1 MVLGFG
7 GPFATNPLTY
17 STAQTP
23 TRAPSCLAEARTR
36 KNYDYI
42 IIGAGTAGSV
52 LASRLSEDPN
62 VSVLVLE
69 AGDDHR
75 GVLETKIPLT
85 FGKLFHTKNDWDYY
99 TTAQSHVANREL
111 YWPRGRI
118 IGGSSSMNA
127 MMHHHCDKHDFN
139 EWASKLGCKGWS
151 YADIAPFMRKSEKFT
166 PNPNRPAIAAEHRG
180 DAGLWQTGYSWLTEI
195 GEKGF
200 LGACEDVGIPYN
212 PDINTPQGTLGAT
225 RFQTFID
232 SRGQRSSAATAYL
245 PANVL
250 KRKNLTVATGAYV
263 RRVIFDVTEGTPL
276 ALGVELQKE
285 RNGLVYEVCAR
296 KEVLLC
302 GGTINSAQLLQLSG
316 VGPRDVLEKNNI
328 AVVRECDAVGK
339 NVKDHFCTSGIIGK
353 AKPGYTL
360 DYLTNDLKALP
371 ALARWLVTGG
381 GPLTSNIGEAAA
393 FIRSV
398 EPSINLPSTNTARP
412 EDNGS
417 MGVGPDIE
425 IIGAPIAFINH
436 GADKAPGE
444 ADTFA
449 LVPIGLRPKSSGTV
463 NIKSKDQFDHPIID
477 PRYWTDADDN
487 DRKVLLVGL
496 RVCLEIIRSK
506 SFEPYLE
513 KVEPN
518 DDEDSPWWPYSSTNI
533 HAITDDQLK
542 KWMSRTAF
550 TLYHP
555 VGSVRMGP
563 DANSSAVDLACRVHG
578 VRGLRVVDA
587 SIFPEQ
593 ISGHPTAPIIAIAEK
608 MAETIR
614 QQATASGGGTVQQQ
628 KAQL

>member
-17 STAQTP
+17 STVQTP

-99 TTAQSHVANREL
+99 TVPQSKVANREL

-139 EWASKLGCKGWS
+139 EWAEKLGCKGWS
-151 YADIAPFMRKSEKFT
+151 YKDLAPFLRKSEKFT
-166 PNPNRPAIAAEHRG
+166 PNPNRPAIASEHRG
-180 DAGLWQTGYSWLTEI
+180 DSGVWQTGYSWLTEI

-200 LGACEDVGIPYN
+200 LGSCEDVGIPYN
-212 PDINTPQGTLGAT
+212 PDINTPEGTLGAT

-250 KRKNLTVATGAYV
+250 KRKNLTVATSSYV
-263 RRVIFDVTEGTPL
+263 RRVIFDVTQDTPL
-276 ALGVELQKE
+276 ALGVEFQKE
-285 RNGLVYEVCAR
+285 RNGTVYEVCAR
-296 KEVLLC
+296 KEVLMC

-316 VGPRDVLEKNNI
+316 IGPRKVLEQQGI
-328 AVVRECDAVGK
+328 TVVRESDAVGE
-339 NVKDHFCTSGIIGK
+339 NVKDHFCTSGIIAK

-371 ALARWLVTGG
+371 ALARWMITGG

-398 EPSINLPSTNTARP
+398 EPSISLPSSNTAKP

-417 MGVGPDIE
+417 MGIGPDIE
-425 IIGAPIAFINH
+425 LIGAPIAFINH

-449 LVPIGLRPKSSGTV
+449 IVPIGLRPKSSGTV
-463 NIKSKDQFDHPIID
+463 TIKSRDQFDHPTID
-477 PRYWTDADDN
+477 PRYWSDKDDN

-496 RVCLEIIRSK
+496 RVCLELIRAK

-563 DANSSAVDLACRVHG
+563 DSNSSAVDLDCRVHG

-614 QQATASGGGTVQQQ
+614 QQAGASAIQQQ